1 MRADAALADRNESVR
16 EAARDWLQAGWI
28 NGNALE
34 AIAQLYPDDRV
45 RTGPAFRIL
54 FFVLTVG
61 ALLCV
66 EGIFLEQYNSQY
78 VVAASALALGIACA
92 AATNYL
98 INYRKRRQGGI
109 EAAFSFM
116 TVSCLILSVVAFT
129 GETGWWDGRTGH
141 FLEFLIFAILT
152 GAAASIWGYRL
163 YAIFSA
169 VFLFA
174 GLMNFVVGRIIW
186 LVLALLIYSPLSK
199 NCVSIRWPPAL
210 RKSFLSFLAVTLLAL
225 YAAFNLYL
233 ADGVFFTFYFD
244 YVTRGIALIPR
255 WVCILLTGLLPIL
268 IFLLGI
274 LRRRR
279 LLMNLGFLLAVLS
292 LITLLQYVQ
301 RPPLWILLS
310 GGGLLLLAIAEVLRR
325 YLNSGTNNER
335 SGFTANLLTE
345 DPEKR
350 RILEM
355 AVSVAAVTPQQGPSG
370 ELPRF
375 SGDGGKFGGGG
386 ASSNF

>member
-1 MRADAALADRNESVR
+1 
-16 EAARDWLQAGWI
+16 
-28 NGNALE
+28 
-34 AIAQLYPDDRV
+34 
-45 RTGPAFRIL
+45 
-54 FFVLTVG
+54 
-61 ALLCV
+61 
-66 EGIFLEQYNSQY
+66 
-78 VVAASALALGIACA
+78 
-92 AATNYL
+92 
-98 INYRKRRQGGI
+98 
-109 EAAFSFM
+109 
-116 TVSCLILSVVAFT
+116 
-129 GETGWWDGRTGH
+129 
-141 FLEFLIFAILT
+141 
-152 GAAASIWGYRL
+152 
-163 YAIFSA
+163 
-169 VFLFA
+169 
-174 GLMNFVVGRIIW
+174 
-186 LVLALLIYSPLSK
+186 
-199 NCVSIRWPPAL
+199 VSIRWPPAL